1 MNSWTTKNSAFN
13 VNIEQRLIR
22 VMQSK
27 GARFCKMSHNSDI
40 DNKNSKWW
48 EDDTCNEET
57 LAPDGG
63 GESKNK
69 EEDDTCNDDADENQS
84 SRKLKQD
91 ITVTT
96 VDGDS
101 VTGYITH
108 WVTGPCSGT
117 NEINWF
123 IIQPGKYPTKYILT
137 NELLVEDL

>member
-1 MNSWTTKNSAFN
+1 MHYWTTKKRAFN
-13 VNIEQRLIR
+13 VNIEKRLIR
-22 VMQSK
+22 AMQSK
-27 GARFCKMSHNSDI
+27 GARFCKMSDNSDI

-48 EDDTCNEET
+48 EDDTCN
-57 LAPDGG
+57 
-63 GESKNK
+63 
-69 EEDDTCNDDADENQS
+69 DDADENQS
-84 SRKLKQD
+84 RRKLKQD

-108 WVTGPCSGT
+108 WVKGPCSGT

>member
-13 VNIEQRLIR
+13 VNIEKKLIR
-22 VMQSK
+22 AMQSK
-27 GARFCKMSHNSDI
+27 GARFCKMSDNSDI
-40 DNKNSKWW
+40 DNENSTWW
-48 EDDTCNEET
+48 EDATRVDE
-57 LAPDGG
+57 AG
-63 GESKNK
+63 
-69 EEDDTCNDDADENQS
+69 ENQS
-84 SRKLKQD
+84 YRKLKQD

>member
-48 EDDTCNEET
+48 EDDTR
-57 LAPDGG
+57 
-63 GESKNK
+63 
-69 EEDDTCNDDADENQS
+69 NDDADENQS
-84 SRKLKQD
+84 MRKLKQD

-137 NELLVEDL
+137 NDLFVEDL

>member
-1 MNSWTTKNSAFN
+1 MHYWTTKKRAFN
-13 VNIEQRLIR
+13 VNIEKRLIR
-22 VMQSK
+22 TMQSK
-27 GARFCKMSHNSDI
+27 GARFCKMSDNSDI

-48 EDDTCNEET
+48 EDDTCN
-57 LAPDGG
+57 
-63 GESKNK
+63 
-69 EEDDTCNDDADENQS
+69 DDADENQS
-84 SRKLKQD
+84 RRKLKQD

-108 WVTGPCSGT
+108 WVKGPCSGT

>member
-48 EDDTCNEET
+48 EDDTR
-57 LAPDGG
+57 
-63 GESKNK
+63 
-69 EEDDTCNDDADENQS
+69 NDDADENQS

-137 NELLVEDL
+137 NELFVEDL

>member
-48 EDDTCNEET
+48 EDDTCN
-57 LAPDGG
+57 
-63 GESKNK
+63 
-69 EEDDTCNDDADENQS
+69 DDVKADA
-84 SRKLKQD
+84 RKLKQD

>member
-40 DNKNSKWW
+40 DNKSSKWW
-48 EDDTCNEET
+48 EDDTR
-57 LAPDGG
+57 
-63 GESKNK
+63 
-69 EEDDTCNDDADENQS
+69 NDNADENQS
-84 SRKLKQD
+84 RRKLKQD

-96 VDGDS
+96 IDGDS

-108 WVTGPCSGT
+108 WVTGPCIGT

-137 NELLVEDL
+137 NELFVEDL

>member
-48 EDDTCNEET
+48 EDDTR
-57 LAPDGG
+57 
-63 GESKNK
+63 
-69 EEDDTCNDDADENQS
+69 NDDADENQS
-84 SRKLKQD
+84 MRKLKQD

-137 NELLVEDL
+137 NELFVEDL

>member
-48 EDDTCNEET
+48 EDGPSES
-57 LAPDGG
+57 A
-63 GESKNK
+63 GE
-69 EEDDTCNDDADENQS
+69 DQS
-84 SRKLKQD
+84 RRKLKQD

-108 WVTGPCSGT
+108 WVKGPCSGT

-137 NELLVEDL
+137 NDLFVEDL

>member
-1 MNSWTTKNSAFN
+1 MKA
-13 VNIEQRLIR
+13 
-22 VMQSK
+22 
-27 GARFCKMSHNSDI
+27 
-40 DNKNSKWW
+40 
-48 EDDTCNEET
+48 
-57 LAPDGG
+57 
-63 GESKNK
+63 
-69 EEDDTCNDDADENQS
+69 DA
-84 SRKLKQD
+84 RKLKQD

-137 NELLVEDL
+137 NDLFVEDL

>member
-13 VNIEQRLIR
+13 VNIEKRLIR

-27 GARFCKMSHNSDI
+27 GARFCKMSDNSDI
-40 DNKNSKWW
+40 ENESSKWW
-48 EDDTCNEET
+48 GAGED
-57 LAPDGG
+57 
-63 GESKNK
+63 
-69 EEDDTCNDDADENQS
+69 QS
-84 SRKLKQD
+84 GRKLKQD

-108 WVTGPCSGT
+108 WVKGPCSGT

>member
-1 MNSWTTKNSAFN
+1 MNSWTTKNSVFN

-27 GARFCKMSHNSDI
+27 GARFCKMSDNSDI
-40 DNKNSKWW
+40 DNENSKWYK
-48 EDDTCNEET
+48 DDI
-57 LAPDGG
+57 
-63 GESKNK
+63 
-69 EEDDTCNDDADENQS
+69 CNDDAGEDQS
-84 SRKLKQD
+84 GRKLKQD

>member
-13 VNIEQRLIR
+13 VNIEKRLIR

-40 DNKNSKWW
+40 ENESSKWW
-48 EDDTCNEET
+48 ED
-57 LAPDGG
+57 G
-63 GESKNK
+63 
-69 EEDDTCNDDADENQS
+69 
-84 SRKLKQD
+84 KLKQD

-108 WVTGPCSGT
+108 WVKGPCSGT

-137 NELLVEDL
+137 NELFVEDL